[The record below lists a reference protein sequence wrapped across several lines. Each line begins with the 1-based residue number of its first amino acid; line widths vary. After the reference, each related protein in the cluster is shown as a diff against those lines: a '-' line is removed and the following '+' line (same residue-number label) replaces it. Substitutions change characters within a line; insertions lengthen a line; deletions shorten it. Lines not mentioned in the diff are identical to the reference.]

1 MSGCQREQEIAEAV
15 RAGHWPAAC
24 DEELRSHVAECR
36 RCADFVR
43 VKMAFAGMRAGDL
56 GRARLEAPG
65 LLMWRAQM
73 RRRHAALE
81 RVARPMQQAYLFAF
95 GILLAVLVGTGVFAW
110 RQGVEWTAGSF
121 VQAWQGAGTLVVWGM
136 VGAIAL
142 VGAVAVYVVMERE

>member
-1 MSGCQREQEIAEAV
+1 MSGCRREREIAEAL

-24 DEELRSHVAECR
+24 DEELRSHVAQCR

-43 VKMAFAGMRAGDL
+43 LKVAFAGMRAGDL

-73 RRRHAALE
+73 RRRNAALE
-81 RVARPMQQAYLFAF
+81 RVARPMQQAYVFAV
-95 GILLAVLVGTGVFAW
+95 GILLVVLVGLGVMEV
-110 RQGVEWTAGSF
+110 RQGVDWTAATF
-121 VQAWQGAGTLVVWGM
+121 VQAWQDAGTLVVWGM

-142 VGAVAVYVVMERE
+142 VGAVAVYVAAERE